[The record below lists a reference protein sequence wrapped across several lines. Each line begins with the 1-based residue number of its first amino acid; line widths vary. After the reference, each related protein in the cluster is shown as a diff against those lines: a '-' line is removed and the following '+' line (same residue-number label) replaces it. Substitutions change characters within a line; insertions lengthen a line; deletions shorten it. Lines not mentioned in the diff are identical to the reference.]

1 MCRENVIL
9 SGAVLF
15 TMVELAPPSYLALE
29 GRTATPVD
37 G

>member
-1 MCRENVIL
+1 MCRKNVNL

-15 TMVELAPPSYLALE
+15 TMVELASPSYLALE
-29 GRTATPVD
+29 GRTVTPVH